1 MRHWILSILIS
12 SVSISAAAQVAQMTT
27 PAQPPSQ
34 TAQPAAAT
42 ETGSTL
48 DPLLNQAQRLAQNTS
63 SDLAKLRISKWK
75 ADSNSKQQA
84 QSNTDS
90 LTRNLNYAFP
100 ELLNKARNAPLSLG
114 PTFTLYRNVNAL
126 YDVLANVA
134 ESAGAFGP
142 HEQYDPLANDV
153 AQWDQ
158 VRRNLA
164 DHLDQL
170 AANTDAELT
179 RLRTQAAMAARAQQ
193 APPKKVV
200 VDDNAP
206 APAAKTTKKKKPT
219 ASTPA
224 SQSPPQQ

>member
-1 MRHWILSILIS
+1 MRHYILSVLIS
-12 SVSISAAAQVAQMTT
+12 LFSIVAVAQMAAPAEPATQ
-27 PAQPPSQ
+27 PAQ
-34 TAQPAAAT
+34 
-42 ETGSTL
+42 TGSNL
-48 DPLLNQAQRLAQNTS
+48 DPILNQAQTVAQNTS
-63 SDLAKLRISKWK
+63 ADLAKLRISKWK
-75 ADSNSKQQA
+75 ADGNSKQQA

-90 LTRNLNYAFP
+90 LTRNLNAALP
-100 ELLNKARNAPLSLG
+100 ELVNKARNAPLSLG

-142 HEQYDPLANDV
+142 RDQYDPLANDV

-158 VRRNLA
+158 IRHNLA
-164 DHLDQL
+164 DHIEQL
-170 AANTDAELT
+170 ASNTDAELT

-206 APAAKTTKKKKPT
+206 APATKTTPKKKKPA
-219 ASTPA
+219 ASSSS
-224 SQSPPQQ
+224 SQAKPQE